1 MGYKVYENVINMEL
15 MWQMRQMIAEA
26 AGMQLIE
33 PRCRKPLFKRRA
45 VQESME
51 NKFRFHYPGEIL
63 ERYHERCGD
72 TVQNLRALAIAMAD
86 EKEFLKDNMF
96 IGIQKAAFIG
106 RIRRKAEKDIYLQ
119 GALYILSEG
128 KEEKKRLEAGLK
140 QYEARDSQE
149 YFYIRSV
156 LGSQA
161 PEHSEDMQGISY
173 FLCEGRTMEAYG
185 NERVFSWAVE
195 FAESMCEG
203 GCKRNA
209 GVVRSLSR
217 MQFHQVKKGSV
228 YWEELR
234 KAGYSGQEILYLN
247 MKLPFLVETGEAL
260 TSDSIIA
267 ERITAQACE
276 EILNAEHV
284 ESPILYQEVV
294 SSLCLYHKF
303 AVKLEGYRCLSDL
316 LRHRVEIRDVD
327 LYLDFY
333 RRKGGNGIYAEWL
346 WVDLSDDRWDRLAFS
361 MSAEEYTELFETCF
375 LSFEEKDSRVWLKK
389 YEKLCGESYLGQFW
403 KRKGHNISMVFR
415 LLVREGLIDIAAY
428 ITEYAED
435 IKRLAP
441 KEAEDKWGC
450 MLRHIAGMVKEMDC
464 RAVFCFWDTYDQLFG
479 MEALREFTRKESLVS
494 SAIGYELY
502 RNYSTYYN
510 TGSEFWMNLDFLS
523 AEEQRKMF
531 SWADDEI
538 FLHSPKNYNAFLL
551 QFLEKKGLDLLPKEQ
566 CKELSD
572 VLLKILEPGSRTEE
586 RLYHM
591 FYEKEE
597 IDRFAERERIRRAEE
612 EERKQEQQKI
622 EWRKTLRN
630 GMDTDSGKS
639 SLEIL
644 AQNYHAY
651 ISAKN
656 YHELAFSCIS
666 EEINKGN
673 CKIECGRLS
682 ELLEAMGRI
691 TKRGAAGW
699 DDVRSLI
706 NRLEVEDDRPEKD
719 GEED

>member
-51 NKFRFHYPGEIL
+51 NKFGFRYPGEVL

-72 TVQNLRALAIAMAD
+72 TVQNLRALAIALAD

-96 IGIQKAAFIG
+96 IGSQKAAFIG

-119 GALYILSEG
+119 GVLYILSEG

-161 PEHSEDMQGISY
+161 PEHSEDMRGISY
-173 FLCEGRTMEAYG
+173 FLCEGRTVEAYG

-195 FAESMCEG
+195 FTESMCEG

-209 GVVRSLSR
+209 GVVRSLAR

-267 ERITAQACE
+267 ERIMAQACE

-316 LRHRVEIRDVD
+316 LKDRIKIRDVD

-333 RRKGGNGIYAEWL
+333 RRKGNGICAAWL
-346 WVDLSDDRWDRLAFS
+346 RVDLSDDRWDRLAFS
-361 MSAEEYTELFETCF
+361 MPAEEYTELFETCF
-375 LSFEEKDSRVWLKK
+375 LFCEKRDSRVWLEK
-389 YEKLCGESYLGQFW
+389 YEKLCGESYPGQFW
-403 KRKGHNISMVFR
+403 KREGHNISMVFR

-450 MLRHIAGMVKEMDC
+450 MLRHIARMVKEMDC
-464 RAVFCFWDTYDQLFG
+464 HAVFCFWDTYDRLFG
-479 MEALREFTRKESLVS
+479 MEALREFTRKESLIS
-494 SAIGYELY
+494 SAIGYEPY
-502 RNYSTYYN
+502 RNYSTYCN
-510 TGSEFWMNLDFLS
+510 TGSEFWTNLDFLS

-538 FLHSPKNYNAFLL
+538 FLYSPKNYNAFLL
-551 QFLEKKGLDLLPKEQ
+551 QFLEKKGIDLLPKEQ
-566 CKELSD
+566 CRELSD

-622 EWRKTLRN
+622 EWRKALRN

-639 SLEIL
+639 SLGIL

-673 CKIECGRLS
+673 CKIECSRLS
-682 ELLEAMGRI
+682 ELLKVMGGM
-691 TKRGAAGW
+691 TKRGVSGW
-699 DDVRSLI
+699 DNVCSLI
-706 NRLEVEDDRPEKD
+706 NRLEVEDDRSEKD
-719 GEED
+719 